1 MSGNIYSAIA
11 ALIGFAVTAVLG
23 FVMVPF
29 LHKLKFGQTIR
40 EDGPKW
46 HASKQGT
53 PTMGGLMFIVGICVA
68 VAIILPIYVAKAG
81 NVSTLNIVKIVA
93 GLIMSLAMG
102 FTGFLD
108 DFISIRKHR
117 NLGLTEKQKL
127 VLQFAIVIAY
137 LVSIRLAGGTTEIS
151 VPFVGAV
158 NLGFFYYIIS
168 AIFIVGMINAVN
180 FTDGIDGLNSTVTA
194 AVCVCFMVTAFAL
207 SNIGYAIFSSAVA
220 GACIGFLVWNFH
232 PAKVFMG
239 DTGSLFL
246 GAIVCSIAYGMG
258 LPLLLLLYGIVYIVE
273 IVSVVLQVTYFKAT
287 HGKRLFK
294 MSPIHHHFELCG
306 WSEVKICAVFGT
318 VALVAGIICI
328 LLVAFGLR

>member
-1 MSGNIYSAIA
+1 MSGNIYSAVA
-11 ALIGFAVTAVLG
+11 ALIAFVVTALLG

-40 EDGPKW
+40 EEGPKW
-46 HASKQGT
+46 HKSKQGT
-53 PTMGGLMFIVGICVA
+53 PTMGGLMFIIGITLA
-68 VAIILPIYVAKAG
+68 VAIIVPIYAVKTGAL
-81 NVSTLNIVKIVA
+81 STLNTVKIVA
-93 GLIMSLAMG
+93 GLVMSLAMG
-102 FTGFLD
+102 LTGFLD
-108 DFISIRKHR
+108 DFISIKKHR

-137 LVSIRLAGGTTEIS
+137 LVSLSLAGATTEILI
-151 VPFVGAV
+151 PFVGAV
-158 NLGFFYYIIS
+158 NLGIFYYIIS
-168 AIFIVGMINAVN
+168 AVFIVGMINAVN

-194 AVCVCFMVTAFAL
+194 AVCVCFMVSAFAL
-207 SNIGYAIFSSAVA
+207 SNAGMAILSSAVA

-246 GAIVCSIAYGMG
+246 GAIVCAIAYGLG
-258 LPLLLLLYGIVYIVE
+258 LPLLLILYGIIYIIE
-273 IVSVVLQVTYFKAT
+273 ILSVVLQVSYFKAT

-306 WSEVKICAVFGT
+306 WSEVKICGVFG
-318 VALVAGIICI
+318 LVTLIAGVICI